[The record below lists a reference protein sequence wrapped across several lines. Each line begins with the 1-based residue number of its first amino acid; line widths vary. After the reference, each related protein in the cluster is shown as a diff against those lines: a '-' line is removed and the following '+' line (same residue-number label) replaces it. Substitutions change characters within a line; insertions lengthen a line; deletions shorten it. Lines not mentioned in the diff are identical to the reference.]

1 MNSLIILR
9 NGRVIDP
16 ARGVDAIEDVW
27 ISSGKIVASGSV
39 TSDGARIIDLGGK
52 WIVPGLIDMHVHL
65 REPGEEY
72 KETIASGTRAAAV
85 GGFTGVACMPNTNPV
100 NDNAS
105 VTAFILDK
113 ARECDARVYP
123 VGAQS
128 VGLLGEKLAGYG
140 EMLAAGVVAV
150 SDDGNSIDNSQLM
163 RRSMEYAASFGL
175 TVISH
180 PEDKAL
186 GRNGCMNE
194 GYLATS
200 MGLKGIPAEAESIMV
215 ERDIALAG
223 LTGAKLHLAHIST
236 RKSVEKIRSAK
247 EQGIAV
253 TAETAP
259 HYFTL
264 TEDAVKGYNTNAKMN
279 PPLRSEDD
287 RLAVMEG
294 LKDGTL
300 DVIATDHAPHSIL
313 EKEIEFN
320 YAAHGIV
327 GLESALPLSLRL
339 VEANILTPFQF
350 VAALSCH
357 PAKILGVEGG
367 SLQEGR
373 NADITVIDPDH
384 EYVFDPEKCVSKGKN
399 TPFGGMPMKGRA
411 VMTFVGGVIRHN
423 HLVETDRK

>member
-1 MNSLIILR
+1 MLMNSLIILR

-253 TAETAP
+253 
-259 HYFTL
+259 
-264 TEDAVKGYNTNAKMN
+264 NTNAKMN

-320 YAAHGIV
+320 YAAHGIA

-350 VAALSCH
+350 VAVLSCN

-367 SLQEGR
+367 CLQEGR

-399 TPFGGMPMKGRA
+399 TPFGGMSMKGRA
-411 VMTFVGGVIRHN
+411 VMTFVDGVIRHN